1 MLSSIRWFFFPN
13 RDSPYEAGRTSV
25 VDTDIRV
32 RGSGPRVDTET
43 VTMVGAAKNA
53 DVTAREAE
61 VLALIARHLTNAQ
74 IAETL
79 FISPRTVETHVSAL
93 LRKLGLPDRR
103 SLARHAEG
111 IPGLVVS
118 TGRPGLP
125 APVTPFV
132 GRRDEQAALVAALRE
147 HRMVTA
153 TGPGGVGK
161 TRLALNVATATAAS
175 YRDGAWFVDLVHVS
189 DPALVTA
196 AVAQTLGV
204 PEQGTGSTEDALV
217 AALAGR
223 DALVVLDNCEHVLDG
238 VRDCVEQ
245 ILAECPDVR
254 ILATS
259 RTRLLG
265 PYEAVYAVP
274 GLSDEDAVG
283 LFAARSGADAQT
295 VVSELD
301 KGRVATLCGALDGIA
316 LAIELAAA
324 RYATLG
330 LDGLE
335 SGLDERLRFLTGRAR
350 LGHRHRSLR
359 DAIAWSYDLL
369 SPDHRTL
376 LRSVAVFA
384 SWFDVEAAHLVTG
397 TSRAF
402 AADGLARLA
411 EHSLLI
417 VEPGTPTRYRA
428 LETIRQYGAE
438 QLELANELA
447 GARAAHE
454 QWCRGVV
461 AVLREAEPDDAW
473 CARFDQ
479 VVDDLGVAL
488 VWSGASELAAD
499 LAGLLFLRGWP
510 AQAQRRYEQA
520 AALADTSEARLRNL
534 RLAAG
539 AAASRFA
546 GTDILRL
553 LRSAADLAIETGD
566 GTGAVRD
573 LATMAM
579 YIARSPGIMSEPHP
593 AEEAVALLDE
603 ARAVP
608 DGSHAALATAEAFV
622 EAAVEPG
629 RVGSARHAVALAE
642 EARDGIS
649 HGAALDVLCSELLAV
664 HDIPGAVEVIRRRTE
679 VMRPLGVSAITGYEV
694 VDVHLMAS
702 DVYLAA
708 GDLAAAGEN
717 ADLLARLPFYRD
729 EPHLA
734 IARRIKV
741 DALAGAFEDVVR
753 NGDRFRAGWQ
763 RAGRPVATDLGA
775 AAHAAAM
782 VHGMLGD
789 NDRRAEWLEIT
800 VDVGVAAERLAG
812 CVTGWA
818 PVFDAMLA
826 LHRDD
831 PVAALDRLSCDL
843 DDPVWRRWGSALW
856 RPWYAALLAEAAVL
870 AGHRDA
876 AVRIERSRPAAR
888 DNPIAAA
895 VVERAAAVG
904 ARDHDRVVPFAITF
918 AQLGCLY
925 QQARTG
931 RLAAG

>member
-1 MLSSIRWFFFPN
+1 M
-13 RDSPYEAGRTSV
+13 T
-25 VDTDIRV
+25 T
-32 RGSGPRVDTET
+32 
-43 VTMVGAAKNA
+43 VGAAKNA

-74 IAETL
+74 IAEAL

-103 SLARHAEG
+103 SLARHAEA
-111 IPGLVVS
+111 IPGLLVS

-132 GRRDEQAALVAALRE
+132 GRHAEQEALVAALRE

-161 TRLALNVATATAAS
+161 TRLALNVAASTAAS
-175 YRDGAWFVDLVHVS
+175 YRDGAWFVDLVHLT

-204 PEQGTGSTEDALV
+204 PEQGTGSTEQALV

-238 VRDCVEQ
+238 VRDCVER
-245 ILAECPDVR
+245 ILAGCPDVR
-254 ILATS
+254 VLATS

-265 PYEAVYAVP
+265 PYESVYAVP
-274 GLSDEDAVG
+274 GLSDEDSVA
-283 LFAARSGADAQT
+283 LFAARSGAASEFDAR
-295 VVSELD
+295 
-301 KGRVATLCGALDGIA
+301 RVTALCEALDGIA

-335 SGLDERLRFLTGRAR
+335 AGLDERLRFLTGRAR
-350 LGHRHRSLR
+350 PGDRHRSLR

-369 SPDHRTL
+369 TPDHRSL

-384 SWFDVEAAHLVTG
+384 AWFDVEAAHVVTG
-397 TSRAF
+397 TGRAF
-402 AADGLARLA
+402 VADGLARLA
-411 EHSLLI
+411 EHSLLV

-438 QLELANELA
+438 QLELAGELDQ
-447 GARAAHE
+447 ARTAHE
-454 QWCRGVV
+454 RWCRGVV
-461 AVLREAEPDDAW
+461 AALREAEPDDAW

-479 VVDDLGVAL
+479 VVDDLGAAL
-488 VWSGASELAAD
+488 VWSAATAGADELAAD
-499 LAGLLFLRGWP
+499 LAGLLFMRGWP
-510 AQAQRRYEQA
+510 AQAQHRYQQA
-520 AALADTSEARLRNL
+520 TALAGTTAARLRYL

-546 GTDILRL
+546 GADILRL

-566 GTGAVRD
+566 GPGAVRD

-593 AEEAVALLDE
+593 PEEAVALLEE
-603 ARAVP
+603 ARLLSDASP
-608 DGSHAALATAEAFV
+608 GAEAALATAEAFV

-629 RVGSARHAVALAE
+629 RVEPARRAVALAE
-642 EARDGIS
+642 QAGDGIS
-649 HGAALDVLCSELLAV
+649 HSAALDVLCSELLAV

-708 GDLAAAGEN
+708 GDLAGAGDN

-729 EPHLA
+729 EPHLR

-741 DALAGAFEDVVR
+741 DALAGALEDVVR
-753 NGDRFRAGWQ
+753 NGERFRAGWQ

-775 AAHAAAM
+775 AAHAVAM
-782 VHGMLGD
+782 VHGILGD
-789 NDRRAEWLEIT
+789 EDRRSAWLEIT
-800 VDVGVAAERLAG
+800 VAVGVAAERLAG

-818 PVFDAMLA
+818 PVFDALLA

-831 PVAALDRLSCDL
+831 PGAALDRLSADP
-843 DDPVWRRWGSALW
+843 DDPVWRRWGSGLW
-856 RPWYAALLAEAAVL
+856 RPWYAALWAEAAVL

-876 AVRIERSRPAAR
+876 AVRIERSRHAAR

-895 VVERAAAVG
+895 VVERAAAVA
-904 ARDHDRVVPFAITF
+904 ARDHDQLVRFAITF
-918 AQLGCLY
+918 AQLGCPY

-931 RLAAG
+931 RLAAGSDHTRS